1 MTTTTPRQ
9 RGDRRRPVGNSRKI
23 SRMGPISSHQ
33 FQFRYQSD
41 TRMAKVGPDDAC
53 AAFSKYDRASASRRL
68 LRLGANKSQ
77 PIKFRG
83 WRETISAPTKTNM
96 TGKVNEASA
105 LTQTIN
111 EAALTTGGNAER
123 LSLIARTAFSAN
135 QAQASQAAL
144 GLILGISGAMRRRQ
158 AVKRRSHA

>member
-1 MTTTTPRQ
+1 MTTTTQRQ
-9 RGDRRRPVGNSRKI
+9 RGDRRCPVGNSRKI
-23 SRMGPISSHQ
+23 SRTGPISSHQ
-33 FQFRYQSD
+33 FQFRYQSAA
-41 TRMAKVGPDDAC
+41 RMAKVGPDDAC
-53 AAFSKYDRASASRRL
+53 AAFCRIDKAAMSRMP

-77 PIKFRG
+77 PIKLRG

-123 LSLIARTAFSAN
+123 LSLIARTAFKTN

-144 GLILGISGAMRRRQ
+144 GLIMGVSGQRR
-158 AVKRRSHA
+158 